1 MINIF
6 KKSKK
11 LVTHNGSFHTDDIF
25 AAATLSLYLNKI
37 GQKFEITR
45 TRDQKIINGGDYV
58 FDIGGVYDE
67 KLNRFDHHQTGGAGR
82 RVPSGSE
89 GSVSIEYASFGLV
102 WKKFGL
108 EICGSQKSFDIIDKK
123 LVAPI
128 DAGDNGFNL
137 VENKYEVSPYLIQ
150 HLFAGM
156 GLTWREKPESGKSD
170 AIFLKCVE
178 IAKEILS
185 REIIQAQDGVLAA
198 DLVVSIY
205 KNTQDKRVII
215 LDKNYPFTYTLQ
227 NFPEPLFVIYPR
239 EDSGSTETW
248 GVKAVRDDPKTFKNR
263 KNFPS
268 AWAGLRD
275 GELQKVTGVSD
286 AVFCHRGLF
295 MAVAKSREGAI
306 KLAELALI
314 G

>member
-6 KKSKK
+6 KKLTK
-11 LVTHNGSFHTDDIF
+11 LVTHNGSFHADDIF

-37 GQKFEITR
+37 GQRFEITR
-45 TRDQKIINGGDYV
+45 TRDQKIIDGGDYV
-58 FDIGGVYDE
+58 FDIGGVYE
-67 KLNRFDHHQTGGAGR
+67 ENLNRFDHHQTGGAGKR
-82 RVPSGSE
+82 DN
-89 GSVSIEYASFGLV
+89 SIEYASFGLV

-150 HLFAGM
+150 HLFSGM
-156 GLTWREKPESGKSD
+156 GLTWREKPESRKSD
-170 AIFLKCVE
+170 AIFLQCVE
-178 IAKEILS
+178 IAKGVLS
-185 REIIQAQDGVLAA
+185 REIIQAQDGVLAE
-198 DLVVSIY
+198 DLVVLIY
-205 KNTQDKRVII
+205 KNSQDKRIII
-215 LDKNYPFTYTLQ
+215 LDKNYPFTHTLQ
-227 NFPEPLFVIYPR
+227 GFTEPLFVVYPR
-239 EDSGSTETW
+239 EDNETCETW
-248 GVKAVRDDPKTFKNR
+248 GVKAVRENPQTFKNR

-268 AWAGLRD
+268 SWAGLRGGD
-275 GELQKVTGVSD
+275 LQNVTGVPD

-295 MAVAKSREGAI
+295 MAVAKSKEGAI